1 MVTKQSA
8 RKPPRKGAS
17 DPGVGGTP
25 GETGPIDDY
34 KVAQLAWE
42 RGMAVGSIVR
52 ELKMEGGANA
62 ANIMKIK
69 RALERAVR
77 HGILT
82 LSPPPLQ
89 DLEIRLRARLTTAG
103 VAMAALHVEQDHWAA
118 CYRAARMVDAEI
130 ATFLSEEDPRDRLV
144 VANAGG
150 GTVSLICE
158 LVHRLVVLP
167 PAKVAGKRLIFVS
180 LNVAEARQ
188 RFDEGANFLAVR
200 LARMYG
206 GEHLTVVMG
215 DDAVRDDQWRSA
227 YQDAVKHIDLLITSA
242 GRLPDDHRIPP
253 SFMAD
258 WLSRRGLASPE
269 HAIGDIAFHFIDA
282 RGYPVQPEGE
292 AAKRIQRFIQ
302 PQPDWD
308 TLGHLFHTGKVLLV
322 LTGAK
327 VALAQALIVGA
338 HATRCVVD
346 AQLARGMLADG

>member
-1 MVTKQSA
+1 M
-8 RKPPRKGAS
+8 
-17 DPGVGGTP
+17 GGTP

-82 LSPPPLQ
+82 LSPPPLR
-89 DLEIRLRARLTTAG
+89 DLEIKLCARLTTAG

-269 HAIGDIAFHFIDA
+269 RAIGDIAFHFIDA
-282 RGYPVQPEGE
+282 RGYPVPPEGE

-338 HATRCVVD
+338 HATRCVLD